1 MSKNWPRI
9 EELFHEAAALPPS
22 DRSAFLSQA
31 CGSDPAD
38 RMEVESLLAADNTV
52 HELPPAF
59 VTGMQ
64 DLTPGERLGNY
75 EIEARC
81 GQGATGTVY
90 RARDTRNGSRVAVK
104 VFPPLLSPEQRR
116 RYLKEAQAAAVV
128 RHPAVVRV
136 LEAASADNRDFLVME
151 YVEGQTLGE
160 VIPAGGMSVE
170 AALDLSRLILEGLSA
185 AHSAG
190 IIHRDLKPSNIMVDL
205 TGGVRILDFGLA
217 KLVATPVE
225 PSSDSRQETRLMSI
239 ETATGQILGTVCYLS
254 PEQAEGLPV
263 DVRTDV
269 FSYGVALYE
278 MLTGAKPFD
287 RGSLAGTLSAI
298 LRDTPVSVRKLR
310 SGTPRDVARLI
321 GRCLE
326 KDREKRF
333 RSAGELLG
341 AVLACQAGLESRS
354 RRALR
359 FLRRPKVLAPVAL
372 GLLLV
377 AAGVGYAGTRW
388 LRVRHARQVI
398 EPRIVQLVGNH
409 LYNAADE
416 LVRQIETTVPNDQTV
431 RDFIR
436 DYRIVTSVTT
446 TPADAEVAIKDYGT
460 PDALWRVLG
469 KAPLQNITISFG
481 YMRWHVTS
489 PGYRTRDFAET
500 GLQPGNPHPMLRFAL
515 YREAGS
521 PADMELVPAGARG
534 GVKVP
539 EFWLDRFE
547 VTNRRYQDFVD
558 AGGYRKSEFWQE
570 PLVSD
575 GKTLTWEQAMSV
587 FLDKTGRP
595 GPVDWELGK
604 YPEGKGDYP
613 VTGVSWY
620 EAAAY
625 ARFARKRLP
634 AYVEWQRAART
645 EVLYADTLLVSN
657 FSGKGLAPV
666 GSYHG
671 LDRFGTYDLFG
682 NSKEWIWNE
691 YRPGQRMVMG
701 GAWDEMYYASMVT
714 DQATPLE
721 RRANIGFRC
730 ARSAGPAPD
739 APLPP
744 AFLETVS
751 IRPGR
756 DYSQEKP
763 VDDETFAGFRKQFDY
778 DPAPLHQKTEEIDD
792 TNPYWRKEKVSFDA
806 VYGGQR
812 VTAFLFLPRGS
823 VPPYQT
829 VVYFASGIALMEKSS
844 SHLEM
849 WFLEP
854 LIRSGRAVLYPVLWG
869 MYERK
874 EVVKEKGAELLR
886 TRMVRGV
893 LDMRRSLDYLETRPE
908 IDRAKLA
915 YFGFSYGALFS
926 APVLASEPRFKAAEL
941 AVGGLPTGKVPID
954 IDPFQFAPRVHI
966 PVLMMNGRYD
976 LDYPLETCQKPLL
989 NALGTPPADKKLV
1002 LLEAGHAMVGFPA
1015 STRESLDWL
1024 DRYLGPVPIPI
1035 TQRQ

>member
-1 MSKNWPRI
+1 MPKNWPRI
-9 EELFHEAAALPPS
+9 EELFHKAAALPPS
-22 DRSAFLSQA
+22 ERSAFLSQT
-31 CGSDPAD
+31 CGSDPAA
-38 RMEVESLLAADNTV
+38 RMEVEGLLAADATV
-52 HELPPAF
+52 KELPPAF

-64 DLTPGERLGNY
+64 EMTPGERLGDY
-75 EIEARC
+75 QIEGIC
-81 GQGATGTVY
+81 GHGATGTVY
-90 RARDTRNGSRVAVK
+90 RARDTRSGGKVAVK

-116 RYLKEAQAAAVV
+116 RYQKEAQAASVV
-128 RHPAVVRV
+128 RHPAVVRA
-136 LEAASADNRDFLVME
+136 LEAASAGNRDFLVME

-160 VIPAGGMSVE
+160 VIPAGGLSVE

-185 AHSAG
+185 AHTAG
-190 IIHRDLKPSNIMVDL
+190 VIHRDLKPSNIMVDL

-217 KLVATPVE
+217 KVVAPLIE
-225 PSSDSRQETRLMSI
+225 PSSDSRQETALMSI

-254 PEQAEGLPV
+254 PEQAEGRPV

-269 FSYGVALYE
+269 FSFGVVLYE
-278 MLTGAKPFD
+278 MLTGAKAFD
-287 RGSLAGTLSAI
+287 RRSLAGTLSAI
-298 LRDTPVSVRKLR
+298 LRDTPVPVRR
-310 SGTPRDVARLI
+310 ISSGTPRDVARLI

-333 RSAGELLG
+333 GSAAELLG
-341 AVLACQAGLESRS
+341 AVLTCQAGLGSRK
-354 RRALR
+354 RRAFR

-372 GLLLV
+372 GLLLM
-377 AAGVGYAGTRW
+377 AAGVGYSGTRW
-388 LRVRHARQVI
+388 LRVRHARQVV

-409 LYNAADE
+409 FYNAADE
-416 LVRQIETTVPNDQTV
+416 LVRQIEATVPNDQTV

-446 TPADAEVAIKDYGT
+446 TPAGAEVAIKDYGT
-460 PDALWRVLG
+460 PGAPWRVLG
-469 KAPLQNITISFG
+469 KAPLQNITISLG

-500 GLQPGNPHPMLRFAL
+500 GLQPGNPHPMRSFAL

-521 PADMELVPAGARG
+521 PADMELVPAGTRG

-539 EFWLDRFE
+539 EFWMDRFE

-558 AGGYRKSEFWQE
+558 AGGYRKPEFWQE

-575 GKTLTWEQAMSV
+575 GKTLTWEQAMSL
-587 FLDKTGRP
+587 FRDKTGRP
-595 GPVDWELGK
+595 GPADWELDK

-625 ARFARKRLP
+625 ARFAQKRLP

-682 NSKEWIWNE
+682 NCKEWIRNE

-701 GAWDEMYYASMVT
+701 GAWDEMYYAST
-714 DQATPLE
+714 TSDQATPME

-739 APLPP
+739 EPLPP

-763 VDDETFAGFRKQFDY
+763 VDDRTFAGFSKEFDY

-806 VYGGQR
+806 AYGGQR
-812 VTAFLFLPRGS
+812 VTAFLFLPRGGA
-823 VPPYQT
+823 PPYQT
-829 VVYFASGIALMEKSS
+829 VVYYASGIALAEKSS

-849 WFLEP
+849 WFLDP

-874 EVVKEKGAELLR
+874 EVLKERGTELH

-893 LDMRRSLDYLETRPE
+893 LDMRRSLDYLGTRPE
-908 IDRAKLA
+908 TDRERLA

-976 LDYPLETCQKPLL
+976 LVYPLETCQKPLW

-1024 DRYLGPVPIPI
+1024 DRYLGPLPIPI
-1035 TQRQ
+1035 AQRH

>member
-9 EELFHEAAALPPS
+9 EELFHKAAALPPS
-22 DRSAFLSQA
+22 GRSAFLAQA
-31 CGSDPAD
+31 CGSDPAAC
-38 RMEVESLLAADNTV
+38 MEVESLLAADNTV
-52 HELPPAF
+52 KELPPAF

-64 DLTPGERLGNY
+64 DLTPGERLGNF

-90 RARDTRNGSRVAVK
+90 RARDTRSGGNVAIK

-116 RYLKEAQAAAVV
+116 RYLKEAQAASVV

-170 AALDLSRLILEGLSA
+170 SALDLSRLILEGLSA

-217 KLVATPVE
+217 KLVAPPVE

-239 ETATGQILGTVCYLS
+239 ETTTGQILGTVCYLS

-269 FSYGVALYE
+269 FSYGVVLYE
-278 MLTGAKPFD
+278 LLTGTKPFD

-341 AVLACQAGLESRS
+341 AVLACQAGLQSRG

-359 FLRRPKVLAPVAL
+359 FLRRPKILAPAAV
-372 GLLLV
+372 GLLLM

-388 LRVRHARQVI
+388 LRVRRARQVV
-398 EPRIVQLVGNH
+398 EPRIVQLVGDR

-446 TPADAEVAIKDYGT
+446 TPAGAEVAINDYGT
-460 PDALWRVLG
+460 PDAPWRVLG
-469 KAPLQNITISFG
+469 KAPLQNITIPLG
-481 YMRWHVTS
+481 YFRWRVRL
-489 PGYRTRDFAET
+489 PGYRTREFAET
-500 GLQPGNPHPMLRFAL
+500 GVLQPMIRFGL
-515 YREAGS
+515 YRDAGS
-521 PADMELVPAGARG
+521 PADMELVPAGQTYGARS
-534 GVKVP
+534 VKVP

-558 AGGYRKSEFWQE
+558 AGGYRKPEFWQE
-570 PLVSD
+570 PLVSN
-575 GKTLTWEQAMSV
+575 GKTLTWEQAMSG
-587 FLDKTGRP
+587 FHDQTGRA
-595 GPVDWELGK
+595 GPADWELGK
-604 YPEGKGDYP
+604 HPEGKGDYP

-625 ARFARKRLP
+625 AHFAQKRLP
-634 AYVEWQRAART
+634 AYVEWLRAART
-645 EVLYADTLLVSN
+645 EWLYADALLVSN

-666 GSYHG
+666 GSYRG

-682 NSKEWIWNE
+682 NCKEWLWNE

-701 GAWDEMYYASMVT
+701 GAWDEAYYSPRVT
-714 DQATPLE
+714 DEATPME

-730 ARSAGPAPD
+730 ARSD
-739 APLPP
+739 APPPP
-744 AFLETVS
+744 AFLAAVKVQ
-751 IRPGR
+751 PDR
-756 DYSQEKP
+756 DYSQEKF

-778 DPAPLHQKTEEIDD
+778 DPAPLHQKTDEIDNS
-792 TNPYWRKEKVSFDA
+792 NPYWRKEKVSFDA

-829 VVYFASGIALMEKSS
+829 VVYFASGIALGEKSS

-854 LIRSGRAVLYPVLWG
+854 LIRSGRAVLYPVLWS

-874 EVVKEKGAELLR
+874 EVVKERGAERLR
-886 TRMVRGV
+886 LRMVREV
-893 LDMRRSLDYLETRPE
+893 LDMRRSLDYLESRAE
-908 IDRAKLA
+908 IDRANLA
-915 YFGFSYGALFS
+915 YFGFSYGAFFS
-926 APVLASEPRFKAAEL
+926 PLVLGTEPRFKAAVL
-941 AVGGLPTGKVPID
+941 AVGGLPQDPVPRD
-954 IDPFQFAPRVHI
+954 FDPVQFAPHVRI

-976 LDYPLETCQKPLL
+976 LGLPVETAQKPLL

-1024 DRYLGPVPIPI
+1024 DRYLGAVPNPI
-1035 TQRQ
+1035 LQRR